1 LGSFCGTAK
10 ISWKIRRLR
19 RLHFSLGYIS
29 RSICL
34 VPLNYS
40 AAIQPYALKLFFA
53 LLLIEIIVTW
63 IQYSAE
69 GQVDPSFFLGRM
81 IKHILS
87 GGFIYLMI

>member
-1 LGSFCGTAK
+1 MNLDQIASQFYAAGLT
-10 ISWKIRRLR
+10 
-19 RLHFSLGYIS
+19 
-29 RSICL
+29 
-34 VPLNYS
+34 YS

-53 LLLIEIIVTW
+53 LLLIDILITW

-87 GGFIYLMI
+87 WRIHLLDDR